1 MRVQRDDNFSITY
14 REPGMECPCQ
24 SGRKYSKCCQPLLNG
39 KKQAET
45 AEQLMRARYTAYSQI
60 EMDFIE
66 KTHDPKTNK
75 DIDMQGSQEWA
86 ESTNWQGLEIVET
99 KQGGV
104 DDEVGTV
111 EFKATF
117 LTEEGSQIH
126 HELSYFRKQ
135 DGVWYYSDS
144 TNPNRTLVRESPKV
158 GRNEPCSCGSKKK
171 YKKCCGAG

>member
-1 MRVQRDDNFSITY
+1 
-14 REPGMECPCQ
+14 MECPCQ
-24 SGRKYSKCCQPLLNG
+24 SGKTYSKCCQPLIKG
-39 KKQAET
+39 KRQAET
-45 AEQLMRARYTAYSQI
+45 AEQLMRARYTAYTQI

-99 KQGGV
+99 KEGGV

-117 LTEEGSQIH
+117 
-126 HELSYFRKQ
+126 
-135 DGVWYYSDS
+135 
-144 TNPNRTLVRESPKV
+144 
-158 GRNEPCSCGSKKK
+158 
-171 YKKCCGAG
+171 